1 MMSLILNLKKIIHIH
16 KKKLRVGQAIVLE
29 STSYPGTTK
38 DILVDQ
44 LKKDFSIGEEIYV
57 GFSSERINPGF
68 NENTISEVPKVV
80 SGYSKKIV
88 WI

>member
-1 MMSLILNLKKIIHIH
+1 M
-16 KKKLRVGQAIVLE
+16 GQAIVLE

-57 GFSSERINPGF
+57 AFH
-68 NENTISEVPKVV
+68 PKELIQDLM
-80 SGYSKKIV
+80 KIQFQRYQKL
-88 WI
+88 

>member
-1 MMSLILNLKKIIHIH
+1 M
-16 KKKLRVGQAIVLE
+16 GQAIVLE

-57 GFSSERINPGF
+57 GFSIRKN
-68 NENTISEVPKVV
+68 
-80 SGYSKKIV
+80 
-88 WI
+88 

>member
-1 MMSLILNLKKIIHIH
+1 M
-16 KKKLRVGQAIVLE
+16 GQAIVLE

-80 SGYSKKIV
+80 SGYTKLFGYNIDVLFKCFYKNN
-88 WI
+88 